1 MLGKGV
7 VSEIRLKAF
16 ISPLSLRWDW
26 YGLTFY
32 IVTASVQFL
41 LKQKP
46 TSVCKHQSL
55 LILLV
60 LIKYYLPT
68 LFHCDIAT
76 LDAVIVPY
84 CPHNCFSPGECLAPT
99 NLFQSAWQKI
109 IFFLMYKKVDT
120 NIFFFFTP
128 FFMVVC
134 VQNMHYIIWSERDTF
149 WTLFLVQML
158 LGSPVHT
165 KRCISILHAT
175 FNSSICFPKRHA
187 RSDIT

>member
-120 NIFFFFTP
+120 NIFFFYPIFHGC
-128 FFMVVC
+128 VC
-134 VQNMHYIIWSERDTF
+134 SKHALHYLEWKGYFLNAVPRTNVAGLPCAYKTLHFHSPCYLQFVNMLS
-149 WTLFLVQML
+149 
-158 LGSPVHT
+158 
-165 KRCISILHAT
+165 
-175 FNSSICFPKRHA
+175 
-187 RSDIT
+187 